1 MNERYIKLFTLQ
13 ENLYVETSP
22 VVISAGALLKDNK
35 SEKIL
40 VQLKIKNISND
51 VIKAVKISIEQFDTA
66 GNLIDTD
73 ANYEYLDLSVERN
86 SEFGQKNPIVLKNK
100 STRSVKIKVE
110 KVVFLNNK
118 VWDFNGG
125 VWEPLVCSETLETL
139 LNNDA
144 ELVKQYKLEYGTNC
158 QFVPAKD
165 RDLWIC
171 SCGTINNFAEN
182 ECYGCKASYTA
193 LNRVDVDAL
202 NSNKLL
208 RLEKEKQE
216 QEKAKAEFEI
226 KKKNIKKKM
235 LITVA
240 VSVVLL
246 IVSAIAFSFISKN
259 SIYNSAVEL
268 REAGEYELAIET
280 FEGLGDFK
288 DSSEQILLTKY
299 DYAIDLIENNLLF
312 ETSINLLEELG
323 DFKDSRDVLGK
334 LKAKKYNEGIGY
346 LEKFSTFDTAKG
358 IFEVLED
365 YKDSKKILEDIGL
378 LEDAFLYEAREGYE
392 FAKQCRV
399 DYGFIGE
406 SKERLKMY
414 SEFTGIWKENPNDNS
429 HISVYIYWNG
439 IDEAELSNM
448 DKEAD
453 GYGVFSSSFI
463 ANENSLLDF
472 GEFIFE
478 KSGYEFY
485 EEIHFESGKLIYIK
499 YEDRSKTKIIEKS
512 VYNKM

>member
-1 MNERYIKLFTLQ
+1 MDERYIKLFTLQ

-22 VVISAGALLKDNK
+22 VVISAGALFKDNK
-35 SEKIL
+35 SEKIFI
-40 VQLKIKNISND
+40 QLKIKNISND

-73 ANYEYLDLSVERN
+73 VNYEYLDLSVERN

-110 KVVFLNNK
+110 KVVFVNNK

-171 SCGTINNFAEN
+171 SCGTINNLAEN

-202 NSNKLL
+202 NNNKLL

-240 VSVVLL
+240 VSVVLI

-299 DYAIDLIENNLLF
+299 DYAINLYEKNSYYNYQ
-312 ETSINLLEELG
+312 ETVRLLEELG
-323 DFKDSRDVLGK
+323 DYKDSKDVLEK
-334 LKAKKYNEGIGY
+334 LKDRKYNEGIDY
-346 LEKFSTFDTAKG
+346 LEEFSGFHMAKT
-358 IFEVLED
+358 IFEDLGD
-365 YKDSKKILEDIGL
+365 YKDSKKILEVMGVFDLEAKEAYDILVNSGI
-378 LEDAFLYEAREGYE
+378 
-392 FAKQCRV
+392 
-399 DYGFIGE
+399 DYGYFKQA
-406 SKERLKMY
+406 KEKLKKY
-414 SEFTGIWKENPNDNS
+414 SEFSGRWEAYKVSGTDSNKNIE
-429 HISVYIYWNG
+429 VYWNG
-439 IDEAELSNM
+439 EGDAILRNYITDTLYSDFTESSKYD
-448 DKEAD
+448 DKI
-453 GYGVFSSSFI
+453 VFYYYSYYSYNKI
-463 ANENSLLDF
+463 YLD
-472 GEFIFE
+472 
-478 KSGYEFY
+478 
-485 EEIHFESGKLIYIK
+485 SGKLTFLLCDTNGTWK
-499 YEDRSKTKIIEKS
+499 NENDDIIEAKGIYEKS
-512 VYNKM
+512 